1 MTYCVKCG
9 AKADD
14 GDIFCRSCGAKIV
27 RSAAGSSH
35 GPAVS
40 SPRTDGAAVT
50 DKKENSN
57 EGKTQETELGTEQ
70 KPAADRGAPSEEGGV
85 SAGQAGGAVPKEHQ
99 GRGSILRTL
108 CLSLMLLSVPAEI
121 LLPFAIFAWSE
132 ESGAIAVT
140 ESAAVTA
147 VMAAA
152 LFLDRKK
159 GLPLLILASYA
170 LAAGCTVSFA
180 SSGYP
185 GQIAAIVSAMLDGLS
200 TEAAMSVF
208 ISERGMSG
216 ACLLLG
222 IHAFR
227 VIPLVLFPAE
237 YSRVMHPLTEKNPAP
252 HG

>member
-99 GRGSILRTL
+99 GRG
-108 CLSLMLLSVPAEI
+108 
-121 LLPFAIFAWSE
+121 
-132 ESGAIAVT
+132 
-140 ESAAVTA
+140 
-147 VMAAA
+147 
-152 LFLDRKK
+152 
-159 GLPLLILASYA
+159 
-170 LAAGCTVSFA
+170 
-180 SSGYP
+180 
-185 GQIAAIVSAMLDGLS
+185 
-200 TEAAMSVF
+200 
-208 ISERGMSG
+208 
-216 ACLLLG
+216 
-222 IHAFR
+222 
-227 VIPLVLFPAE
+227 
-237 YSRVMHPLTEKNPAP
+237 
-252 HG
+252 